1 LNKTQTG
8 KLGEKFAEEYLLDH
22 EFQIIIKNFHSLY
35 GEIDII
41 AQKNGK
47 LHFIEVKSR
56 RNNSFGLP
64 IESYTY
70 KKQQKIIKTAFIYMD
85 QQNIRLSFQFDFISI
100 LLDQQDGIK
109 EIKMMENALY
119 E

>member
-8 KLGEKFAEEYLLDH
+8 RLGEQLAEEYLLDQG
-22 EFQIIIKNFHSLY
+22 FQIITKNFHSLY

-41 AQKNGK
+41 AKKNGK

-56 RNNSFGLP
+56 RNSSFGLP
-64 IESYTY
+64 VESYTY
-70 KKQQKIIKTAFIYMD
+70 IKQQKIIKTAFIYMD
-85 QQNIRLSFQFDFISI
+85 QQDTRLSFQFDFISI
-100 LLDQQDGIK
+100 LLDQEDGTK